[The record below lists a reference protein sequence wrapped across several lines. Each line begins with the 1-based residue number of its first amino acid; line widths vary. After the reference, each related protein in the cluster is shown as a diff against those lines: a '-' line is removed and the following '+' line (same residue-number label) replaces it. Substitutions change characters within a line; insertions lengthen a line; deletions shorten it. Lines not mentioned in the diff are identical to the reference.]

1 MYQDFYQL
9 PNGLAI
15 VGERDADARSTTVGF
30 WVKTGARDETLD
42 VSGVSHFLEHMM
54 FKGTARRSPEQ
65 INLEFDAMGARYN
78 AFTSEEET
86 VFYGAVL
93 PEFGPRILEL
103 LADMMRPALRL
114 GDFDLE
120 KKVIIEEIAMYDD
133 RPMSQLWDALKTQ
146 YYGAHPLGQSVIGT
160 VQSITDLSRDAMMNY
175 FENRYAPQNTA
186 LVVTGQ
192 YDFDA
197 IVAGAVA
204 ACGDWKTTEAPRVYS
219 DVKAGSGINIVTK
232 PEVSRAHIGLMGPGL
247 STQDSRRYA
256 ASLACEIVGGG
267 AGSRLHWA
275 LVHPGLA
282 EAASMGH
289 DSQDGAGA
297 FYRISGGAPR
307 KSLRSHENLA
317 RRGRKSVRERRHRR
331 RIATRQTQIRLG
343 ADAARRN
350 ADGPHEARR
359 LRLVVSRETDFERR
373 FARAN
378 FGGFG
383 RRCQRGV
390 GAPAVRN
397 SGDCFVWAGRAIGDF
412 PSSVARF
419 VKENL
424 SLASHNFAHRI
435 VIVRHEIAR
444 CGARG

>member
-1 MYQDFYQL
+1 MNQDFHQL

-15 VGERDADARSTTVGF
+15 VGERDADARSTTLGF
-30 WVKTGARDETLD
+30 WVKTGARDESLD

-93 PEFGPRILEL
+93 PEFGPKILEL
-103 LADMMRPALRL
+103 LADMMRPALRN
-114 GDFDLE
+114 GDFDME
-120 KKVIIEEIAMYDD
+120 KKVIVEEIAMYDD
-133 RPMSQLWDALKTQ
+133 RPMSQTWDLLKQQ
-146 YYGAHPLGQSVIGT
+146 YFGAHPLGQSVIGT

-192 YDFDA
+192 YDWNA
-197 IVAGAVA
+197 IVDGAVA
-204 ACGDWKTTEAPRVYS
+204 ACGDWLATDAPRVYS
-219 DVKAGSGINIVTK
+219 DVTPGSGLKIVTK

-247 STQDSRRYA
+247 STQDARRYA

-289 DSQDGAGA
+289 DAQDGAGA
-297 FYRISGGAPR
+297 FYGFIVARPEKASETLKIWRAEVEKACESGVTEEEVQRAKR
-307 KSLRSHENLA
+307 KFASALTLRAETPMGRMRPVGYDWLYRAKQTSTEELLSQILAVSVADINAVLALRPFANPAIASYGPIENLE
-317 RRGRKSVRERRHRR
+317 V
-331 RIATRQTQIRLG
+331 
-343 ADAARRN
+343 
-350 ADGPHEARR
+350 
-359 LRLVVSRETDFERR
+359 
-373 FARAN
+373 
-378 FGGFG
+378 
-383 RRCQRGV
+383 
-390 GAPAVRN
+390 
-397 SGDCFVWAGRAIGDF
+397 
-412 PSSVARF
+412 
-419 VKENL
+419 
-424 SLASHNFAHRI
+424 
-435 VIVRHEIAR
+435 
-444 CGARG
+444 

>member
-1 MYQDFYQL
+1 MTHDFHLL

-15 VGERDADARSTTVGF
+15 VGERDADARSTTLGF

-54 FKGTARRSPEQ
+54 FKGTLLRSPEQ

-93 PEFGPRILEL
+93 PEFGPQILEL

-114 GDFDLE
+114 GDFDME

-133 RPMSQLWDALKTQ
+133 RPMSQTWDALKKQ
-146 YYGAHPLGQSVIGT
+146 YYGEHPLGQSVLGT
-160 VQSITDLSRDAMMNY
+160 AQSISDLSRDAMMNY
-175 FENRYAPQNTA
+175 FANRYAPQNTA

-197 IVAGAVA
+197 IVAGTER
-204 ACGDWKTTEAPRVYS
+204 ACGDWVATDAPRQYS
-219 DVKAGSGINIVTK
+219 DVVPGSGTNIVNK

-247 STQDSRRYA
+247 STQDARRYA

-289 DSQDGAGA
+289 DAQDGAGA
-297 FYRISGGAPR
+297 FYGFLVARPERASEVLKIWRDEVERACEGGVTEEELGRAKRKFASSLTLRAETPMGRMRPVGYEWLYRGQQTSTEDVLSRI
-307 KSLRSHENLA
+307 LA
-317 RRGRKSVRERRHRR
+317 VSKAEVDAVL
-331 RIATRQTQIRLG
+331 ATRPFANPAIVG
-343 ADAARRN
+343 Y
-350 ADGPHEARR
+350 GPIE
-359 LRLVVSRETDFERR
+359 
-373 FARAN
+373 
-378 FGGFG
+378 
-383 RRCQRGV
+383 
-390 GAPAVRN
+390 
-397 SGDCFVWAGRAIGDF
+397 
-412 PSSVARF
+412 
-419 VKENL
+419 
-424 SLASHNFAHRI
+424 SLQ
-435 VIVRHEIAR
+435 V
-444 CGARG
+444 